1 MSHRLVH
8 GIGWYTAP
16 PVVVFAGA
24 EGHRDDTH
32 AVATEGVAQ
41 LAHHAQAVLL
51 HGPLRGGA
59 ALPRGGALVQLGLEA
74 VIREGG
80 RMSRNVHITFI
91 VAVDY

>member
-1 MSHRLVH
+1 MSHRLVR

-16 PVVVFAGA
+16 PVVVFARA

-32 AVATEGVAQ
+32 AVASEGVAQ

-59 ALPRGGALVQLGLEA
+59 ALPRGGALVQLGLEVVVGIA
-74 VIREGG
+74 GECQETRIL
-80 RMSRNVHITFI
+80 HLLWQ
-91 VAVDY
+91 Y